1 MCLTRGV
8 HKFRSQ
14 EWNCICDFLAR
25 GAIICFSKWHLFH
38 GDSWLINWPLK
49 CVDASKISV
58 YFRQV
63 ENRKLS
69 MMSTGYQWA
78 AVTLI
83 QCKIFLSFI
92 FNYIEITARYRGHI
106 FRRHFLPVISISLW
120 ECRQY
125 LQNRILQRV
134 VKFVNKF
141 EASVRV
147 C

>member
-1 MCLTRGV
+1 MRKADNLPPSCAVVTKSGNL
-8 HKFRSQ
+8 
-14 EWNCICDFLAR
+14 NFLEPSGPVRACS
-25 GAIICFSKWHLFH
+25 GTAFIET
-38 GDSWLINWPLK
+38 
-49 CVDASKISV
+49 SV

-63 ENRKLS
+63 ENRNLF
-69 MMSTGYQWA
+69 MLNTNYQCA

-83 QCKIFLSFI
+83 RCKIFVSFLC
-92 FNYIEITARYRGHI
+92 NYTEITAQYIGHI

-120 ECRQY
+120 KCRQY

-147 C
+147 CQ